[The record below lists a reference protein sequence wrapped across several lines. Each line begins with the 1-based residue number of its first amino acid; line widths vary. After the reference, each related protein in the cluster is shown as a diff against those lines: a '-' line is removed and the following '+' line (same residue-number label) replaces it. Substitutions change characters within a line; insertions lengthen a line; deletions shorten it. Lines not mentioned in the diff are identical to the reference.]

1 MAIRT
6 ESECTEP
13 ELAALMGAMLAS
25 NPAGRRLEIGTAAGG
40 TLKRMMLAYPA
51 AERPSFVVIDPMTY
65 FPGQRAAV
73 EANLATAG
81 IDPGTV
87 EFRVETSARALARAL
102 RADERFDFIF
112 IDGNH
117 ALRAVTQD
125 LRWIRLLNPG
135 GFVCLHDYEETDRIV
150 IPGVKLALDGF
161 LAHRRHYALREVVG
175 AMAIVEKLDWGA
187 PEVGAG
193 ELAAAWG
200 RQLALRWRHSL
211 AKRLPGSP
219 SASATATP

>member
-13 ELAALMGAMLAS
+13 ELAALMGAMRARQFTG
-25 NPAGRRLEIGTAAGG
+25 AHLEIGTAAGG
-40 TLKRMMLAYPA
+40 TLKRMMAAYPA
-51 AERPSFVVIDPMTY
+51 QTRPRFVVIDPMTY

-73 EANLATAG
+73 EANLASAG
-81 IDPGTV
+81 IDPGGV

-102 RADERFDFIF
+102 RTGERFDFIL

-125 LRWIRLLNPG
+125 LRWTRLLNPG
-135 GFVCLHDYEETDRIV
+135 GLVCLHDYEATDHMV

-161 LAHRRHYALREVVG
+161 LARRRHYALREVVG
-175 AMAIVEKLDWGA
+175 AMAIVEKREQGA
-187 PEVGAG
+187 PEIDAG

-200 RQLALRWRHSL
+200 RQLALRWGHSL
-211 AKRLPGSP
+211 RKRLAG
-219 SASATATP
+219 AG